1 MTRRSLLAAP
11 LLAGVASAS
20 GKKRKAVVV
29 GGHPDDPETGCGGTV
44 ARLVRSGCDV
54 TLLYLTR
61 GEAGIRGKTHEEAA
75 RIRTTE
81 AEEAAKI
88 LGAKPLFAG
97 QIDGAAEVDNERYEE
112 FRELLLEEAPDIVF
126 THWPVDTH
134 RDHRAAALLTM
145 DARQRTER
153 KFDLY
158 FYEVMSG
165 SQTQNFAPTDFVDIG
180 ETESLKKRSCYAHK
194 SQRPDGFWPVHDR
207 MNRFRGMEAGVEF
220 AEAFVRAARSSG
232 GSLEAALE

>member
-1 MTRRSLLAAP
+1 LAAP
-11 LLAGVASAS
+11 VLAGAAGAS

-61 GEAGIRGKTHEEAA
+61 GEAGIRGKTHDEAA
-75 RIRTTE
+75 RIRTAE
-81 AEEAAKI
+81 AEEAARI
-88 LGAKPLFAG
+88 LAAKPLFAG
-97 QIDGAAEVDNERYEE
+97 QIDGAAKVDNERYEE

-145 DARQRTER
+145 DARLRAER

-165 SQTQNFAPTDFVDIG
+165 SQTQNFAPTDFVDIS

-194 SQRPDGFWPVHDR
+194 SQGPDGFWPVHDQ

-220 AEAFVRAARSSG
+220 AEAFVRATRSSG
-232 GSLEAALE
+232 GSLEASLE